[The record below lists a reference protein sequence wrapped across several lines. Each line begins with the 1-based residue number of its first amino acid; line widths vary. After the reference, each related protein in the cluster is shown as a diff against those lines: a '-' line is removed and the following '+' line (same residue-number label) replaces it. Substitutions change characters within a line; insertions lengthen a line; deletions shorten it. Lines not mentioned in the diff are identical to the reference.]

1 MALEKFKVTP
11 LPYPPAEY
19 DATFFK
25 QFIRTL
31 ELYFSQLESLTPNQA
46 SSYRA
51 DLFIGSGVSLTTP
64 KAQFTSVASQA
75 AASTTA
81 SYPVTFDATLYADG
95 VSLVSGSRITF
106 ATAGTY
112 NIEYSLQAV
121 NPTSNRPEDLRVWL
135 RKNGTNIPLTA
146 RNFGVPQH
154 KGGSN
159 PSYAVASTKLMVTVA
174 AADYV
179 EVMWAVSDTAVG
191 LATYA
196 AAVSPA
202 VPTTPSAVV
211 SVDFAVAA

>member
-1 MALEKFKVTP
+1 VALENFKVSP
-11 LPYPPAEY
+11 LPRPPAVY
-19 DATFFK
+19 DHTYFN

-31 ELYFSQLESLTPNQA
+31 ELYFAQLESLTPNQA

-64 KAQFTSVASQA
+64 KAQFTSVANQT
-75 AASTTA
+75 AASTAA
-81 SYPVTFDATLYADG
+81 SYAVSFDATLYADG

-106 ATAGTY
+106 AAAGTY
-112 NIEYSLQAV
+112 NIAYSLQAF
-121 NPTSNRPEDLRVWL
+121 NPSTTTPESLRVWL
-135 RKNGTNIPLTA
+135 KKNNTNVPLTA
-146 RNFGVPQH
+146 RNFGVPQR
-154 KGGSN
+154 KGVGVD
-159 PSYAVASTKLMVTVA
+159 SYAVASSKIMVTVA

-191 LATYA
+191 LGAYA